1 MSRSKN
7 LYVIRLDKA
16 VLKEPKFRKENPEYR
31 RWKPCGYVGST
42 SLEPDERFRQHKTGY
57 KASRYA
63 REYGQ
68 YLMRRKY
75 ERLNPVPSTAAVD
88 RERDLAE
95 SLRRKGYGVW
105 QR

>member
-16 VLKEPKFRKENPEYR
+16 VLKEPKFKKENPGHR
-31 RWKPCGYVGST
+31 RWKPCVYVGST
-42 SLEPDERFRQHKTGY
+42 SLEPDERFQQHKTGY
-57 KASRYA
+57 KASRFA
-63 REYGQ
+63 RKYGK

-75 ERLNPVPSTAAVD
+75 ERLNPVPAAEAED
-88 RERDLAE
+88 RERAFAE